1 MISYIIGDIKAIEEE
16 YIILENNG
24 LGYQLRCSQN
34 TMADLNLHDQV
45 MIYTEMIV
53 REDEISLYG
62 FDSMAEKDLFLLLTS
77 VTSIGPKNGMRILS
91 ALRIDE
97 IKYAIHNDDIKLLT
111 KAPGVGKKTASR
123 IILELKDKIDD
134 DYTMELK
141 IEEKESSSEEK
152 DFAID
157 ALVNLG
163 YNRGDVMNFVRSLD
177 DDLTLEE
184 IVKIAMKSLENRGA

>member
-1 MISYIIGDIKAIEEE
+1 
-16 YIILENNG
+16 
-24 LGYQLRCSQN
+24 
-34 TMADLNLHDQV
+34 MADLNLHDQV